1 MPGELVKNI
10 NYIPT
15 LPSVL
20 FQLVAHLNDPNS
32 GAGDLEKII
41 IHDQALSSK
50 VLAVANSSYYGFRH
64 KILTVRRAV
73 VALGYEEIRN
83 ICLGA
88 TLVGYLHPST
98 FRDKQAAELLWL
110 HSLCVAEAARIIAVK
125 SQALKPDPAFC
136 AGLLHDLGKVVL
148 SAFFTE
154 KLEALREIMDREGM
168 PYRQAEQAVEA
179 DHCRYGLALAD
190 LWDLPP
196 ELGQAMGHHHEI
208 TDALEHYPFAAV
220 THLADFISRQLH
232 LGHSGNPDPPEM
244 EQAVLARLGLSNEA
258 FQECRQ
264 ELNARRSSV
273 TDLWRMLLNA

>member
-1 MPGELVKNI
+1 MTGDLVRNI
-10 NYIPT
+10 SYIPT
-15 LPSVL
+15 LPSIL
-20 FQLVAHLNDPNS
+20 LQLVGHLNDPNS
-32 GAGDLEKII
+32 GAGDLERII
-41 IHDQALSSK
+41 THDQALSSK

-88 TLVGYLHPST
+88 SLVGYLHPST

-110 HSLCVAEAARIIAVK
+110 HSLCVAEAARIIALK
-125 SQALKPDPAFC
+125 SGVIRPDPAFS

-148 SAFFTE
+148 AAFFTDKIE
-154 KLEALREIMDREGM
+154 SVRELMDQESM

-179 DHCRYGLALAD
+179 DHCRYGQALAE

-196 ELGQAMGHHHEI
+196 ELGEAMGHHHEP
-208 TDALEHYPFAAV
+208 TDSLSHYAFAGV
-220 THLADFISRQLH
+220 IHLADYASRQLH
-232 LGHSGNPDPPEM
+232 LGHSGNPDPPRLNP
-244 EQAVLARLGLSNEA
+244 AVQEKLGLSNEA

-264 ELNARRSSV
+264 ELNARRSAI
-273 TDLWRMLLNA
+273 TGLWQMLLQA